1 MRSKLILISLITL
14 IIGLVG
20 YFAFWNNWTR
30 YIFAHVGA
38 LGIIGLFA
46 CFAGIIAAR
55 KGLSDKKA
63 VLLGFFPPIILGI
76 IAVYLVDPPKE
87 GVMPSSCGGIVSLG
101 IALIVVI
108 IYLAVKERKKI

>member
-46 CFAGIIAAR
+46 WLAGTIAAR
-55 KGLSDKKA
+55 KGLNDKRA
-63 VLLGFFPPIILGI
+63 VIIGFFPPVIIGI

-87 GVMPSSCGGIVSLG
+87 GVMP
-101 IALIVVI
+101 
-108 IYLAVKERKKI
+108 